1 MSEHIQRMGEAPLDI
16 NALLVLSEYPDCGG
30 LALFA
35 GAVRNHHEGKS
46 VQRLIYSAYLPVCE
60 RLLADI
66 EAEAKAK
73 FGVSYIA
80 VRHRV
85 GELAIGELAIVCV
98 VQAPHRAEAFAA
110 CRWAVDAVKH
120 GAPIWKEEFYTDGSS
135 QFVEGCCL
143 HNHDEHQHNE
153 HKHDKHSHKECA

>member
-16 NALLVLSEYPDCGG
+16 NALLALSEYPDCGG

-110 CRWAVDAVKH
+110 LPLGGGCSETRRANLERRVLYRWQQPVC
-120 GAPIWKEEFYTDGSS
+120 GRLLFTQSR
-135 QFVEGCCL
+135 
-143 HNHDEHQHNE
+143 
-153 HKHDKHSHKECA
+153 